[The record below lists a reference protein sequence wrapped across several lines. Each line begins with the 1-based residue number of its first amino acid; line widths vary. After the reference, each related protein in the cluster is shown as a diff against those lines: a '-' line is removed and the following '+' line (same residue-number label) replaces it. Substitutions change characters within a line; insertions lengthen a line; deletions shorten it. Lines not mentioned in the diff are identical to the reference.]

1 MLNPP
6 VNIIQIELIST
17 HVHILGNLLDN
28 HKKLQI
34 SYLGIIYW
42 LDHNLKKEVILK

>member
-28 HKKLQI
+28 HKKITDIL
-34 SYLGIIYW
+34 SW
-42 LDHNLKKEVILK
+42 HNLLVGS